1 MGGSIMMDLTFLTE
15 LYQPMVIALCLV
27 VGYVLKHWVK
37 DVDNKFIPTILVAIG
52 IVAACIDGETVSI
65 ELIVSG
71 ALSALAST
79 GLHQA
84 FKQLIGQQ

>member
-1 MGGSIMMDLTFLTE
+1 MDLTFLTE
-15 LYQPMVIALCLV
+15 MYQPMVIALCLV
-27 VGYVLKHWVK
+27 VGYVLKHWIK
-37 DVDNKFIPTILVAIG
+37 DVDNKYIPTILVLVGIG
-52 IVAACIDGETVSI
+52 GACLGANDVSI

-84 FKQLIGQQ
+84 FKQLIGQE